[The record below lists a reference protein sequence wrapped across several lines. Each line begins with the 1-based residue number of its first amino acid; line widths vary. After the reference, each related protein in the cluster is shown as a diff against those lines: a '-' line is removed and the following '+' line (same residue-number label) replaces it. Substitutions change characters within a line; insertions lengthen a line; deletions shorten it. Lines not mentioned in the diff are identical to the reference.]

1 MHGQIIAILAA
12 SIVHQNAKQ
21 ITKTKTKYTYH
32 IYLLLQKA
40 NVQAYIIGDTELKIM
55 IQKSSPINKRQDRVC
70 FDDDGDDDDDHFPSR
85 KRMGL
90 QTTCPQ

>member
-1 MHGQIIAILAA
+1 MQNIL
-12 SIVHQNAKQ
+12 I
-21 ITKTKTKYTYH
+21 H

-70 FDDDGDDDDDHFPSR
+70 FDDDDDDGGGGDDDNHFPSG
-85 KRMGL
+85 KRMEL